1 MIMMAMD
8 TRLVRSPGILQASL
22 GEGEIALLGAEASKY
37 FGLEGPASAIWN
49 LLEKEQ
55 SLQSLCDA
63 LTASYEVPADVCARD
78 AVAFVDELIE
88 HDLVRIIDAE
98 T

>member
-1 MIMMAMD
+1 MMAMN
-8 TRLVRSPGILQASL
+8 TRLVRSPDILQASL
-22 GEGEIALLGAEASKY
+22 GEDEIALLSAEASKY

-49 LLEKEQ
+49 LLKKEQ

-63 LTASYEVPADVCARD
+63 LTESYDVRADVCARD
-78 AVAFVDELIE
+78 AMVFVDQLIE

>member
-1 MIMMAMD
+1 MIMMAMN
-8 TRLVRSPGILQASL
+8 TRLVRSPEIIQASL
-22 GEGEIALLGAEASKY
+22 GEGEIALLSAEASKY
-37 FGLEGPASAIWN
+37 FGLEGPASAVWK

-63 LTASYEVPADVCARD
+63 LTESYDVSADVCARD
-78 AVAFVDELIE
+78 AAAFVAELIE
-88 HDLVRIIDAE
+88 HDLIRIIDAE

>member
-1 MIMMAMD
+1 MIMMAMN
-8 TRLVRSPGILQASL
+8 TRLVRSPDILQASL
-22 GEGEIALLGAEASKY
+22 GEDEIALLSAEASKY
-37 FGLEGPASAIWN
+37 FGLQGPASAIWS

-63 LTASYEVPADVCARD
+63 LTKSYDVPADVCSRD
-78 AVAFVDELIE
+78 AAAFVTELIA

>member
-1 MIMMAMD
+1 MMAMN
-8 TRLVRSPGILQASL
+8 TRLVRSPDILQASL
-22 GEGEIALLGAEASKY
+22 GEDEIALLSAEASKY

-63 LTASYEVPADVCARD
+63 LTESYDVPADVCARD
-78 AVAFVDELIE
+78 AMVFVDQLLE

>member
-1 MIMMAMD
+1 MMAMN

-22 GEGEIALLGAEASKY
+22 GEGEIALLGAEAAKY
-37 FGLEGPASAIWN
+37 FGLEGSASAIWN

-63 LTASYEVPADVCARD
+63 LTAAYDVPADVCARD
-78 AVAFVDELIE
+78 AVAFVAKLIE

>member
-1 MIMMAMD
+1 MIMKALN
-8 TRLVRSPGILQASL
+8 TRLVRSPDILQASL
-22 GEGEIALLGAEASKY
+22 GEGEIALLSAEASKY
-37 FGLEGPASAIWN
+37 FGLEGTASAVWN

-63 LTASYEVPADVCARD
+63 MTESYDVPADVCARD
-78 AVAFVDELIE
+78 AAAFVAELIE
-88 HDLVRIIDAE
+88 HDLIRIIDAE

>member
-1 MIMMAMD
+1 MMAME
-8 TRLVRSPGILQASL
+8 TRLVRSPDILQASL
-22 GEGEIALLGAEASKY
+22 GEGELALLSAEASKY
-37 FGLEGPASAIWN
+37 FGLEGPASAIWS
-49 LLEKEQ
+49 LLEDEQ

-63 LTASYEVPADVCARD
+63 LTASYDVPADVCAKD
-78 AVAFVDELIE
+78 AAAFVAELIE

>member
-1 MIMMAMD
+1 MMAMN

-22 GEGEIALLGAEASKY
+22 GEGEIALLGAEAAKY
-37 FGLEGPASAIWN
+37 FGLEGSASAIWN

-63 LTASYEVPADVCARD
+63 LTAAYDVPADVCARD
-78 AVAFVDELIE
+78 AVAFIGKLIE
-88 HDLVRIIDAE
+88 HDLVRIVDAE

>member
-1 MIMMAMD
+1 MMAMN

-37 FGLEGPASAIWN
+37 FGLEGSASAVWN

-63 LTASYEVPADVCARD
+63 LTASYDVPADVCARD
-78 AVAFVDELIE
+78 AVAFVTKLIE
-88 HDLVRIIDAE
+88 HDLVRIIDEE